1 MDIFAYSFMQRA
13 ILAGVIVAFICPMVG
28 MFMVIRRQS
37 LLGDGLGHIAFAGVT
52 GASLL
57 KIYPPLGAA
66 LLTVGASI
74 GIEYIRRRQNQYTDM
89 ILALFFYAG
98 LALAVIFSTL
108 SKIPGTGLMNFLF
121 GSILTVTVHDIVN
134 IAVVAVITLC
144 VLYRLFPQL
153 VITAFDEEIAR
164 VAGVNTNRMNMVFAV
179 LTALVIVVGMT
190 IVGIL
195 LVSAL
200 MIVPVA
206 TAHLWKKGFK
216 HTLILSVLYA
226 EGAVILGLLFAFYL
240 NIASGGTIVMTAIL
254 FYAFTFALTLHKR
267 H

>member
-1 MDIFAYSFMQRA
+1 MDILSYSFMQRA
-13 ILAGVIVAFICPMVG
+13 IIAGIIVALMCPMVG

-57 KIYPPLGAA
+57 QLYPPLGAA
-66 LLTVGASI
+66 VLTVGASV
-74 GIEYIRRRQNQYTDM
+74 GIEFIRRRQNQYTDM

-98 LALAVIFSTL
+98 LAMAIIFSTL

-121 GSILTVTVHDIVN
+121 GSILTVTVYDIAN
-134 IAVVAVITLC
+134 IVIIAIVTLII
-144 VLYRLFPQL
+144 LYRLFPQL
-153 VITAFDEEIAR
+153 VITAFDEEIAK

-195 LVSAL
+195 LISAL

-216 HTLILSVLYA
+216 QTMAISVLYA
-226 EGAVILGLLFAFYL
+226 EGAVILGLTLAFYL

-254 FYAFTFALTLHKR
+254 FYAITFISTLKQR
-267 H
+267 Y